1 MIVLEKIL
9 MLFYPKRCLLC
20 GRAGAVNGDELCADC
35 AKLHNTAVYDDN
47 DIKVDD
53 MRTAMIL
60 LPLDVPV
67 ADALRYI
74 LAAGDSKI
82 FSFTLADTWMPEF
95 LSVCE
100 KYLENHVE
108 HRFEQLD
115 MLDFD

>member
-1 MIVLEKIL
+1 MSKLTKNQKIA
-9 MLFYPKRCLLC
+9 Y
-20 GRAGAVNGDELCADC
+20 
-35 AKLHNTAVYDDN
+35 AKVEAAKAYKLS
-47 DIKVDD
+47 
-53 MRTAMIL
+53 AMIL